1 MEIVSNFSK
10 AANVIPVMNMLY
22 EYPITTAKQ
31 IVEKTGLPL
40 TSINRLLNMMVE
52 QKILITDGKQR
63 NRRYIYYGLLD
74 IIR

>member
-1 MEIVSNFSK
+1 
-10 AANVIPVMNMLY
+10 MLY

-40 TSINRLLNMMVE
+40 TSVNRLLNMMVE
-52 QKILITDGKQR
+52 EKILITDGKQR
-63 NRRYIYYGLLD
+63 NRKYIYYGLLE